1 MDPPLPG
8 AGVAPGVGA
17 AGAGVP
23 GTGAAGAGF
32 AGAGVIGA
40 LVAGAAPLQIT
51 CAIVASNAS
60 GAICDLNI
68 FHPQVFTLLTLG
80 HLQVIFTLLLPNIFP
95 PVLAQV
101 RTHLCLPRL
110 FTEQL
115 I

>member
-60 GAICDLNI
+60 AKGMRITYKRGI
-68 FHPQVFTLLTLG
+68 KFTL
-80 HLQVIFTLLLPNIFP
+80 
-95 PVLAQV
+95 
-101 RTHLCLPRL
+101 C
-110 FTEQL
+110 E
-115 I
+115 